1 MSPFVPISPNFN
13 QIEVNSMYFIRDYY
27 GPAVYKPSSNPD
39 VMILGQD
46 PTVDTTRRFSTVLG
60 LENADASNE
69 TESKSLQR
77 YIRKRILEPLN
88 INNLRIIAVN
98 LVNAYYYDVPNKIIA
113 KTYKDLILENAKNK
127 GINTKKYP
135 DKTNG
140 AILHALNFECQ
151 TRKDFERLINLYPIR
166 HIITLGEPV
175 FQVIRER
182 YDLNLEAKISDIL
195 KAIDSE
201 PPIIPINNKEVSLL
215 PLPHISSANRE
226 FYKQFLK
233 RDLIQLSPW
242 YER

>member
-1 MSPFVPISPNFN
+1 
-13 QIEVNSMYFIRDYY
+13 MYFIRDYC
-27 GPAVYKPSSNPD
+27 GPEFYKPGSNPD

-46 PTVDTTRRFSTVLG
+46 PTVDTTRRFATVLG
-60 LENADASNE
+60 LEKADASNE

-77 YIRKRILEPLN
+77 YIWKGILEPLN

-98 LVNAYYYDVPNKIIA
+98 LVNAYYYDAPNKIIA

-140 AILHALNFECQ
+140 AILHALNFESQ
-151 TRKDFERLINLYPIR
+151 TRKDFERLLNLYPIR

-182 YDLNLEAKISDIL
+182 YDLNLNAKISDIL
-195 KAIDSE
+195 KAIDGN
-201 PPIIPINNKEVSLL
+201 PPLISINNKKVSLL
-215 PLPHISSANRE
+215 PLPHISSANKD

-233 RDLIQLSPW
+233 RDLKLLSPR
-242 YER
+242 YKL